1 MGSFFKKVG
10 IGAAIGLA
18 FGLMAALS
26 FIGIT
31 KVVNTFFPGKAQVS
45 AKFEAETDGTK
56 ESDKKA
62 EKEADKDADKDEDK
76 EKVENSQKPLMIIR
90 SQEEAEKWE

>member
-31 KVVNTFFPGKAQVS
+31 KVVNTFFLK
-45 AKFEAETDGTK
+45 GTGIRK
-56 ESDKKA
+56 
-62 EKEADKDADKDEDK
+62 
-76 EKVENSQKPLMIIR
+76 IR
-90 SQEEAEKWE
+90 SGDGRDKRV

>member
-45 AKFEAETDGTK
+45 VLDVCTDGLTVQIYFRTADAPGGNAQLQ
-56 ESDKKA
+56 DKRI
-62 EKEADKDADKDEDK
+62 
-76 EKVENSQKPLMIIR
+76 S
-90 SQEEAEKWE
+90 